1 MAFHP
6 KIGKAF
12 ALPHCVSVLLKQRMI
27 AEMELVRV
35 SQRKGSRRVQK
46 LTNRTA
52 VMCCNRD
59 WGGVFILHWNPC
71 SKTTLFIKQSFFLK
85 LFSLFF

>member
-12 ALPHCVSVLLKQRMI
+12 ALLHCISVLLKQRVI
-27 AEMELVRV
+27 ADMEVVRV
-35 SQRKGSRRVQK
+35 SRKNGSRRVQK
-46 LTNRTA
+46 LTDGTA
-52 VMCCNRD
+52 VVCCNRD

-71 SKTTLFIKQSFFLK
+71 SKTTLFLK
-85 LFSLFF
+85 LFF